1 MQRPAGG
8 APISGGPSWA
18 DYVDFRLRAMRRLA
32 ALAGLDV
39 VEDDG
44 LVAVLSAEERSR
56 GAMLVAGPVPEA
68 RLDAALARGLPG
80 WVALLPE
87 AAPLAP
93 AVAARGFDAQEQR
106 VAMAL
111 TDLRHLAPPPVPP
124 GVTVQ
129 PVAVRQGAE
138 GFSLDRA
145 IRLAFTYA
153 EETPAAVRDLE
164 IEAQLIGQLTG
175 IRFFAAVDGEGEL
188 LGTAGS
194 RVVDGSALVAS
205 VATHPSARGR
215 GIGTA
220 MTGVALVAAAE
231 AGATEAYLDATPAAV
246 GIYRRLGFREIGPV
260 CWCERSAL

>member
-1 MQRPAGG
+1 MQPPAGG
-8 APISGGPSWA
+8 APASGGVSWS

-32 ALAGLDV
+32 ALARLEV

-44 LVAVLSAEERSR
+44 LVAALSPLERAR
-56 GAMLVAGPVPEA
+56 GAMLLTSAVPED

-80 WVALLPE
+80 WVALLPD
-87 AAPLAP
+87 AASLAP

-106 VAMAL
+106 VAMAMP
-111 TDLRHLAPPPVPP
+111 DLRQLAPPPVPP
-124 GVTVQ
+124 GVLVQ
-129 PVAVRQGAE
+129 PVAVRQGTD
-138 GFSLDRA
+138 GFPLEEA

-175 IRFFAAVDGEGEL
+175 IRFFAAVDPDGEL

-205 VATHPSARGR
+205 VATHHQARGR

-220 MTGVALVAAAE
+220 LTGVALLAAAQ

-260 CWCERSAL
+260 CWCERSSL